1 MLGRG
6 GQENDGKGGMDR
18 LHWQHGRDV
27 IAGCV
32 GAFRMTACIP
42 KAGKKEGG
50 TASMKDRFNMYAQR
64 VNGAVHVSLSGPL
77 DVSKALDVLC
87 FLDLYVNRGQGIVM
101 DTSNL
106 SPDNSRGLE
115 MLRKGLQRLE
125 DLGHPILDHQFEALI
140 LPDKQA

>member
-1 MLGRG
+1 
-6 GQENDGKGGMDR
+6 
-18 LHWQHGRDV
+18 
-27 IAGCV
+27 
-32 GAFRMTACIP
+32 
-42 KAGKKEGG
+42 
-50 TASMKDRFNMYAQR
+50 MYAQR
-64 VNGAVHVSLSGPL
+64 VNGTVYVTLSGRL

-125 DLGHPILDHQFEALI
+125 ALGHPILDHQFETLI
-140 LPDKQA
+140 WPDKQA